1 MRLTC
6 GPPAD
11 TSGGHALGTV
21 IVIPDGPP
29 AATVVGAVVGAMMGF
44 PVGTVVGIPVGNVV
58 GIPVGT
64 VVGFP
69 GVAPAVLVSEPTTL
83 IIRTLIPASGS
94 MLT

>member
-58 GIPVGT
+58 GIPVGRPCAEQ
-64 VVGFP
+64 G
-69 GVAPAVLVSEPTTL
+69 
-83 IIRTLIPASGS
+83 RGS
-94 MLT
+94 PECSDGHPCLHW

>member
-58 GIPVGT
+58 GIPVDYSSSVRINPNPRSHDT
-64 VVGFP
+64 F
-69 GVAPAVLVSEPTTL
+69 LRNQDE
-83 IIRTLIPASGS
+83 
-94 MLT
+94 